1 MKSESLIVMLT
12 NLKLEKRDIGK
23 RLAALWSDIEAVC
36 NAFEDK
42 RKGRLGTGWT
52 AEQMVKNGFK
62 VEGITLTHFRLM
74 WKHWHAM
81 NAYAV
86 SIDKRIDHLRLLM
99 KRQRSKK

>member
-1 MKSESLIVMLT
+1 VKTKSLIVMMT

-23 RLAALWSDIEAVC
+23 RLDALWSEIEAVC

-42 RKGRLGTGWT
+42 RKGHLGTGWT
-52 AEQMVKNGFK
+52 AEQMIKNGFK

-74 WKHWHAM
+74 WKQWHAM

-86 SIDKRIDHLRLLM
+86 TIDKRINHLKLLM

>member
-23 RLAALWSDIEAVC
+23 RLDSLWADIEAVC
-36 NAFEDK
+36 NGFEDK

-52 AEQMVKNGFK
+52 AEKMIKKGFK

-74 WKHWHAM
+74 WKHWRAM

-86 SIDKRIDHLRLLM
+86 SIDKRINHLRLLM